1 MTKRARRSPS
11 ILFLLVACY
20 VILLPYQFEVERQL
34 HLAPSDSFL
43 FLALALAAGQWRY
56 RKHAWTIW
64 HLAIALT
71 FVLGTFIIA
80 QRFGHIE
87 RYELLNK
94 DVGLLLPFLSYAA
107 ITSAAVS
114 WTDIRR
120 LLKVFV
126 LGVVAE
132 NILAVA
138 GFLASYFYG
147 IANPFARYEGLRLSG
162 MLLDP
167 NAYGSLL
174 VAALVICEAASWG
187 EFPLF
192 TGFTLWFARI
202 TLLLGILFTF
212 SRTAWTGLGVALLL
226 AGLIRPR
233 VLLRPLLAGL
243 IGGPALL
250 LIMGHRFVPLFQR
263 MARRP
268 EQVQER
274 FDLAHRALESFAR
287 HPFFGGGIGS
297 FRMAAGVVAHNTA
310 MWFMAD
316 FGLAGLTVLVGFL
329 GWFFVKAWLAY
340 RRAPESQQPLVLSLL
355 LAFAAMVGVAMG
367 IEAFYQRHFWL
378 IFALIA
384 SSYCLTLHPESAQD
398 AAASSPGPPFRA
410 RSLKDLRHRESE
422 VLAHVY

>member
-1 MTKRARRSPS
+1 MTKVARRSPS
-11 ILFLLVACY
+11 ILFLLVAGY
-20 VILLPYQFEVERQL
+20 VVLLPYQFEVERQL

-43 FLALALAAGQWRY
+43 FVALALAAGQWRY
-56 RKHAWTIW
+56 RKPAWTIW

-80 QRFGHIE
+80 LRIGHIE

-107 ITSAAVS
+107 VTSAVVN
-114 WTDIRR
+114 WTDLRR
-120 LLKVFV
+120 ILKVFI
-126 LGVVAE
+126 LGVVGE

-147 IANPFARYEGLRLSG
+147 FANPFARYEGLRLSG

-167 NAYGSLL
+167 NAYGGLL
-174 VAALVICEAASWG
+174 VAALVLCEAGSWG
-187 EFPLF
+187 SSPLYK
-192 TGFTLWFARI
+192 GFTLWFARI

-233 VLLRPLLAGL
+233 VLLRPLLAAL
-243 IGGPALL
+243 VGGPALL
-250 LIMGHRFVPLFQR
+250 LIMGHRFVPLFER

-274 FDLAHRALESFAR
+274 FDLAQRAFESFAR
-287 HPFFGGGIGS
+287 HPFLGGGIGS
-297 FRMAAGVVAHNTA
+297 FRLAAGVVAHNSPL
-310 MWFMAD
+310 WFLAD
-316 FGLAGLTVLVGFL
+316 FGLVGLTALMGFL

-340 RRAPESQQPLVLSLL
+340 RRAPESERPVVLSLL
-355 LAFAAMVGVAMG
+355 LAHAAMVGVAMG
-367 IEAFYQRHFWL
+367 IEAFYQRHLWL
-378 IFALIA
+378 ICALIA
-384 SSYCLTLHPESAQD
+384 SSYCLTLRPEN
-398 AAASSPGPPFRA
+398 
-410 RSLKDLRHRESE
+410 HRDCESE
-422 VLAHVY
+422 VLAHAC

>member
-1 MTKRARRSPS
+1 
-11 ILFLLVACY
+11 V
-20 VILLPYQFEVERQL
+20 
-34 HLAPSDSFL
+34 
-43 FLALALAAGQWRY
+43 ALALAAGQWKY
-56 RKHAWTIW
+56 RKPAWTIW

-80 QRFGHIE
+80 LRIGHIE

-94 DVGLLLPFLSYAA
+94 DVGLMLPFLSYAA
-107 ITSAAVS
+107 VTSAVVS
-114 WTDIRR
+114 WTDLRR
-120 LLKVFV
+120 ILKVFI

-147 IANPFARYEGLRLSG
+147 FANPFARYEGLRLSG

-167 NAYGSLL
+167 NAYGGLL
-174 VAALVICEAASWG
+174 VAALVLCEAGSWG
-187 EFPLF
+187 SSPLF
-192 TGFTLWFARI
+192 KGFTLWFARI

-233 VLLRPLLAGL
+233 VLLRPLLAA
-243 IGGPALL
+243 IVGGPGLL
-250 LIMGHRFVPLFQR
+250 LIMGHRFVPLFER

-274 FDLAHRALESFAR
+274 FDLAQRAVESFAR

-297 FRMAAGVVAHNTA
+297 FRLAAGVVAHNSPL
-310 MWFMAD
+310 WFLAD
-316 FGLAGLTVLVGFL
+316 FGLVGLTALMGFL

-340 RRAPESQQPLVLSLL
+340 RRAPESERPVVLSLL
-355 LAFAAMVGVAMG
+355 LAHAAMVGVAMG
-367 IEAFYQRHFWL
+367 IEAFYQRHLWL
-378 IFALIA
+378 ICALIA
-384 SSYCLTLHPESAQD
+384 SSYCLTLRPEN
-398 AAASSPGPPFRA
+398 
-410 RSLKDLRHRESE
+410 HRDCESE
-422 VLAHVY
+422 VLAHAC